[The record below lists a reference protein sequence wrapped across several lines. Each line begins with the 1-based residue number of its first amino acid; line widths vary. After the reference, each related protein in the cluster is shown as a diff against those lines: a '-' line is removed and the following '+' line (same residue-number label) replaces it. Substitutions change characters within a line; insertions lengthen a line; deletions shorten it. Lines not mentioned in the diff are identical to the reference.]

1 MSDKEKF
8 DLLVIGAGS
17 GGVRAARI
25 AAGHGA
31 RVAICEESRVG
42 GTCVIR
48 GCVPKKLLVYG
59 AHFAA
64 DFEDAKAYGWSFG
77 DLRFDWNKL
86 IANKDKEI
94 DRLNGI
100 YHQLLD
106 NAGVTTIM
114 GRGEFIDA
122 HSVRIGEQVVQADRI
137 LVATGGR
144 PFVPD
149 FPGSELTITSDEAFH
164 LSSLPRHV
172 VIVGGGYIAV
182 EFAGIFNALGARVD
196 LVYRRDL
203 ILRGFDDDLR
213 RSLEHE
219 LQQQDIQIMH
229 HCNVAR
235 IDRDGQRLRVCYDN
249 GEQALVDQVMV
260 ATGRKPHTR
269 GLGLERAGVE
279 TDAAGAICVDAWS
292 RSSVPHVFAVGDV
305 TNRVNLTP
313 VAIRE
318 GHAFADTEFGGQP
331 RCADHD
337 LVPAAVFSQPPIG
350 TVGLTQA
357 QAQEKFG
364 RIRVYKSSF
373 RALKHTLTPRQEKT
387 YMKLIVNDQ
396 DDKVVGLH
404 VLGMDAPEIVQGF
417 AVAVKAGLT
426 KQQFDATVG
435 IHPTAGEELV
445 TMRDH
450 ELIGQ

>member
-1 MSDKEKF
+1 MSAQKKF
-8 DLLVIGAGS
+8 DLVVIGAGS

-25 AAGHGA
+25 AASHGA

-59 AHFAA
+59 AHFAE
-64 DFEDAKAYGWSFG
+64 DFEDAQAYGWSFSN
-77 DLRFDWNKL
+77 LKFDWQKL
-86 IANKDKEI
+86 IANKDTEI

-100 YHQLLD
+100 YHKLLD
-106 NAGVTTIM
+106 NSGVTTLM
-114 GRGEFIDA
+114 GRGAFVDA
-122 HSVRIGEQVVQADRI
+122 HKIEVAGQVIHGDKI

-144 PFVPD
+144 PFVPE
-149 FPGSELTITSDEAFH
+149 FPGSDLVITSDEAFH
-164 LSSLPRHV
+164 LETLPKHIL
-172 VIVGGGYIAV
+172 IVGGGYIAV
-182 EFAGIFNALGARVD
+182 EFAGIFNALGSRVD

-213 RSLEHE
+213 RNLEHE
-219 LQQQDIQIMH
+219 YQQKDIQIMH
-229 HCNVAR
+229 HCNVKR
-235 IDRDGQRLRVCYDN
+235 IERQGKRLLVQFDN
-249 GEQALVDQVMV
+249 DDCVVVDQVMY
-260 ATGRKPHTR
+260 ATGRNPHTR
-269 GLGLERAGVE
+269 NLGLEQVGVA
-279 TDAAGAICVDAWS
+279 TDAAGAIEVDAWS
-292 RSSVPHVFAVGDV
+292 RSSVKSIFAVGDV

-318 GHAFADTEFGGQP
+318 GHAFADTEFGNAR
-331 RCADHD
+331 RCADHE

-350 TVGLTQA
+350 TVGMTQA
-357 QAQEKFG
+357 QAHEKYG
-364 RIRVYKSSF
+364 KIRVYNSEF
-373 RALKHTLTPRQEKT
+373 RALKHTLSGRQEKT

-396 DDKVVGLH
+396 DDTVVGLH

-445 TMRDH
+445 TMREF
-450 ELIGQ
+450 ELIE

>member
-1 MSDKEKF
+1 MSGEEKF

-59 AHFAA
+59 AHFAE
-64 DFEDAKAYGWSFG
+64 DFEDAQAYGWSFS

-86 IANKDKEI
+86 IANKDAEI

-100 YHQLLD
+100 YHKLLD
-106 NAGVTTIM
+106 NSGVTTFM

-122 HSVRIGEQVVQADRI
+122 NSVRIGEQVVQAERI

-149 FPGSELTITSDEAFH
+149 FPGSDLVITSDEAFH
-164 LSSLPRHV
+164 LEQLPGHI

-182 EFAGIFNALGARVD
+182 EFAGIFNALGSRVD

-213 RSLEHE
+213 RNLEHE
-219 LQQQDIQIMH
+219 LQQKDIQIMH
-229 HCNVAR
+229 HCNIAR
-235 IDRDGQRLRVCYDN
+235 IERDGERLRISYDN
-249 GEQALVDQVMV
+249 GEQTVADQVMF
-260 ATGRKPHTR
+260 ATGRNPHTQ
-269 GLGLERAGVE
+269 GLGLEQAGVA
-279 TDAAGAICVDAWS
+279 TDADGAIVVDAHS
-292 RSSVPHVFAVGDV
+292 RSSVPHIFAVGDV
-305 TNRVNLTP
+305 TNRINLTP

-318 GHAFADTEFGGQP
+318 GHAFADTEFGRQP

-350 TVGLTQA
+350 TVGCTEA
-357 QAQEKFG
+357 QARERFDT
-364 RIRVYKSSF
+364 IHVYKSEF
-373 RALKHTLTPRQEKT
+373 RALKHTLSGRQEKT
-387 YMKLIVNDQ
+387 YMKLVVNAA
-396 DDKVVGLH
+396 DDKVIGLH

-445 TMRDH
+445 TMR
-450 ELIGQ
+450 

>member
-1 MSDKEKF
+1 MSEAEKF

-59 AHFAA
+59 AHFAE
-64 DFEDAKAYGWSFG
+64 DFEDAKAYGWSFS
-77 DLRFDWNKL
+77 DLKFDWNRL

-100 YHQLLD
+100 YHKLLD

-122 HSVRIGEQVVQADRI
+122 HRMRIGERVVQADRI

-149 FPGSELTITSDEAFH
+149 FPGSDLVITSDEAFH
-164 LSSLPRHV
+164 LPELPGPI
-172 VIVGGGYIAV
+172 VIIGGGYIAV
-182 EFAGIFNALGARVD
+182 EFAGIFNALGSRVD
-196 LVYRRDL
+196 LVYRREL

-213 RSLEHE
+213 RNLEHE
-219 LQQQDIQIMH
+219 LEQKDIQIMH
-229 HCNVAR
+229 HCNIAG
-235 IDRDGQRLRVCYDN
+235 IERDGQRLRIRYDN
-249 GEQALVDQVMV
+249 DEQTVTDQVMF
-260 ATGRKPHTR
+260 ATGRHPHTP
-269 GLGLERAGVE
+269 GLGLEQAGVK
-279 TDAAGAICVDAWS
+279 TASDGAICVDSHS
-292 RSSVPHVFAVGDV
+292 RSSVPHIFAVGDV

-318 GHAFADTEFGGQP
+318 GHAFADSEFGGTD
-331 RCADHD
+331 RTADHA

-350 TVGLTQA
+350 TVGYTEA
-357 QAQEKFG
+357 QAREQFG
-364 RIRVYKSSF
+364 TIRVYKSEF
-373 RALKHTLTPRQEKT
+373 RALKHTLSGRQEKT
-387 YMKLIVNDQ
+387 YMKLIVNDS
-396 DDKVVGLH
+396 DDKVIGLH

-417 AVAVKAGLT
+417 AVAIKAGLS

-445 TMRDH
+445 TMRDF
-450 ELIGQ
+450 ELIG